1 MWERIPIKRENSM
14 TKTQKAVVFVP
25 VLIVAWLLHVTLCEW
40 EFRAQHASTMNLL
53 FGYQQEAQPGRL
65 FLFTGLAAQPI
76 SGRSNQA
83 DARIYRLLVILVGV
97 AMPIALVGADVYL
110 LLGWRQAARTKR
122 GLCPQCGYD
131 LIGDGNRPANRCS
144 ECGWRRESE
153 V

>member
-1 MWERIPIKRENSM
+1 M
-14 TKTQKAVVFVP
+14 TKAQKAVVFI
-25 VLIVAWLLHVTLCEW
+25 LLLMVAWLLHVTTCEW
-40 EFRAQHASTMNLL
+40 EFKGRRPSSVHVL
-53 FGYQQEAQPGRL
+53 FGYQHEQVRGEIP
-65 FLFTGLAAQPI
+65 FTGLRAQHT
-76 SGRSNQA
+76 SGGPGQA
-83 DARIYRLLVILVGV
+83 DSRIYRLLVILVGV
-97 AMPIALVGADVYL
+97 VIPIGLVGADVYL